1 MFRPSNP
8 ARAAQRRDADA
19 QARRDK
25 QARNRSAL
33 AATRGRAARMGPAEL
48 TPAPKT
54 EAARNPTLLQL
65 ARGRICL
72 LCVLTGQRVCHP
84 DSTVAAHSNLPIHG
98 KAGARKADDPYTV
111 WLGDLHHRWLDQ
123 GTAPAAAKEAAF
135 MAAHVAQVDAWRR
148 IANDPTE
155 PQRNRRAA
163 AWALERLNASPTI
176 DLETAP

>member
-1 MFRPSNP
+1 MRRHNP
-8 ARAAQRRDADA
+8 ARAAQRRDAAA
-19 QARRDK
+19 QARREK
-25 QARNRSAL
+25 QAATRRAL
-33 AATRGRAARMGPAEL
+33 AATRGRAATMGPADL
-48 TPAPKT
+48 APAPKT
-54 EAARNPTLLQL
+54 EAARNPALLQL
-65 ARGRICL
+65 ARGRTCL

-84 DSTVAAHSNLPIHG
+84 DSTVAAHSNLSIHG
-98 KAGARKADDPYTV
+98 KAGARKADDHYTA

-123 GTAPAAAKEAAF
+123 GTAPAATKEAGF

-155 PQRNRRAA
+155 PPRNRRAA